1 MKTFKQFLENKEQII
16 SSEELVEI
24 VKRLHLN
31 NEDFEQ
37 GDLEDRIRKH
47 DLYKLV
53 DADATRIKE
62 EMWHS
67 DNDIVDDYQKRL
79 EKEPNYPPVVLDDD
93 RKTIIDGTHRI
104 KALKNLG
111 HKTIKAW
118 VPV

>member
-16 SSEELVEI
+16 SSDELVEM

-53 DADATRIKE
+53 DADASDINE
-62 EMWHS
+62 DMWNS
-67 DNDIVDDYQKRL
+67 DDDIVDDYQKRL
-79 EKEPNYPPVVLDDD
+79 EKEHNYPPIILDDD
-93 RKTIIDGTHRI
+93 NTIIDGTHRA

-118 VPV
+118 VPA